1 MDLPT
6 VNVIDAFS
14 VVQKREKGDA
24 TDTAGE
30 TEAEKRE
37 TTHGDHTT
45 NVLGCFACLPTYLT
59 YLQSAVVER
68 REAPDIICTLHQ
80 VKISLKYK
88 ARLDSKSPK
97 SIRGKMSQNITDLL
111 ALPPSFGTHSP

>member
-45 NVLGCFACLPTYLT
+45 DQRFGLLRLSTYLPT
-59 YLQSAVVER
+59 
-68 REAPDIICTLHQ
+68 
-80 VKISLKYK
+80 
-88 ARLDSKSPK
+88 
-97 SIRGKMSQNITDLL
+97 
-111 ALPPSFGTHSP
+111 